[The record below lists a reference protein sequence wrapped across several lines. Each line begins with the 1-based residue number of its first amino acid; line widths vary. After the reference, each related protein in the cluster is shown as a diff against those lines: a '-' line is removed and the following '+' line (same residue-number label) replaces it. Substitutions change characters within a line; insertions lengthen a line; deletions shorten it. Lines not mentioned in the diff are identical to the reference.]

1 MGSVVKFVVLI
12 MHICQLFVLWNKLSF
27 FLTIKMILKNNN
39 FYKFNYGF
47 QSKKRRVLKLNTILL
62 ESRWIKDFF
71 WGTILSH
78 LFYYPVPSNLNY
90 WASVRV

>member
-1 MGSVVKFVVLI
+1 M
-12 MHICQLFVLWNKLSF
+12 SF

-71 WGTILSH
+71 
-78 LFYYPVPSNLNY
+78 
-90 WASVRV
+90 